1 MIRSVAPIG
10 HLYTFEYHLERF
22 KIVQEEFIQHKLQE
36 WVTTFHR
43 DVCKDGFGDL
53 EGIDAVFLDLPSPW
67 EAIPFTKSC
76 FKTNSSSRLATFS
89 PCIEQVVKT
98 IKVLQEEGFKNIQM
112 FEVLVKNLNV
122 FSLPEW
128 KSLDKSLDKSIEKSL
143 TRTLEEEKRI
153 MTSQCSQMVKGH
165 TSYLVFATYLN

>member
-1 MIRSVAPIG
+1 
-10 HLYTFEYHLERF
+10 
-22 KIVQEEFIQHKLQE
+22 
-36 WVTTFHR
+36 
-43 DVCKDGFGDL
+43 
-53 EGIDAVFLDLPSPW
+53 LPSPW

-76 FKTNSSSRLATFS
+76 FKTNSSARLATFS

-98 IKVLQEEGFKNIQM
+98 LEVLQKEGFKNLQM

-128 KSLDKSLDKSIEKSL
+128 KSLSDTSSLDK
-143 TRTLEEEKRI
+143 RPLEQEKRT

-165 TSYLVFATYLN
+165 TSYLVFATFLN